1 MNYRNNLFSKYLI
14 LLLIMVGVI
23 LYISS
28 YNSED
33 YQRGLNFV
41 GFFLTFIGTIIA
53 TYQLN
58 KEKKVI
64 LFFKDTI
71 NDYIEDLYISINQVR
86 YLQGIILENNKDFK
100 NFKNDL
106 GKKHQWNFSILK
118 NTENTIIDLTDEYSI
133 YLIDKFLSNIDNFS
147 LSRNAL
153 KNFVAFTILTQSK
166 FSHLSE
172 RIKNRGENDVDFNKL
187 LSAYY
192 KHEIKDDMGK
202 ISRFASS
209 IETEKLKGDVFNY
222 SEDLIKKTSEHEREK
237 LFSYVSSMIKK
248 EVGIT
253 TLHNITKSSK
263 ISNRYI
269 IYLSRDRIC
278 KVNEIKNYLENKGAI
293 NILASTYGDVLL
305 FTSEISHE
313 SIENFVDNELLNQ
326 LTQDCPYLIFVI
338 ELTPMSYYKKNYR
351 GVELDSIY
359 VTKSNQIDEIY
370 YNKMLDEL
378 LMVSGKPVYDI
389 IENAT
394 IDFFTDEL
402 STDDLKKLRY
412 NNESIINSCI
422 DSSKSS
428 WSKTKSLVDVSQN
441 KLTNV
446 LIETCDFDFDK
457 ATSISGSILKNVF
470 LWRKLLYG
478 ETL

>member
-1 MNYRNNLFSKYLI
+1 MNYRNYLFSKYLI
-14 LLLIMVGVI
+14 LLFIVIGVI
-23 LYISS
+23 LYIIS
-28 YNSED
+28 YKIEE
-33 YQRGLNFV
+33 YQMGFNAV
-41 GFFLTFIGTIIA
+41 GFFLTFIGTSMA
-53 TYQLN
+53 MYQLN
-58 KEKKVI
+58 QERKI
-64 LFFKDTI
+64 IFFFKDTI

-100 NFKNDL
+100 NFKNNL

-118 NTENTIIDLTDEYSI
+118 NTENTIIDLTDEFSI
-133 YLIDKFLSNIDNFS
+133 YLIDKFLSNVDNFS

-153 KNFVAFTILTQSK
+153 KNFVAFTILTQSQ

-172 RIKNRGENDVDFNKL
+172 RIKIRGEIDTDFNKL

-202 ISRFASS
+202 ISSFASN
-209 IETEKLKGDVFNY
+209 IKTEKLKGDIFNN
-222 SEDLIKKTSEHEREK
+222 SEDLIKKISEHEREK

-253 TLHNITKSSK
+253 TLHNITNSSK
-263 ISNRYI
+263 ISNQYL

-293 NILASTYGDVLL
+293 SILASNYGDVLL
-305 FTSEISHE
+305 FTSEIGHE
-313 SIENFVDNELLNQ
+313 SIENFVNNELLNQ

-338 ELTPMSYYKKNYR
+338 EFTPMNYYKKNYR

-359 VTKSNQIDEIY
+359 VTKSNQIDDIY

-394 IDFFTDEL
+394 IDFFSDEL
-402 STDDLKKLRY
+402 STDELKKLRY

-422 DSSKSS
+422 DSSNSS

-446 LIETCDFDFDK
+446 LIKTCDFDFDK

>member
-1 MNYRNNLFSKYLI
+1 MNYRNYLFSKYLI
-14 LLLIMVGVI
+14 LLFIVIGVI
-23 LYISS
+23 LYIIS
-28 YNSED
+28 YKIEE
-33 YQRGLNFV
+33 YQMGFNAV
-41 GFFLTFIGTIIA
+41 GFFLTFIGTSMA
-53 TYQLN
+53 MYQLN
-58 KEKKVI
+58 QERKI
-64 LFFKDTI
+64 IFFFKDTI

-100 NFKNDL
+100 KFKNNL

-118 NTENTIIDLTDEYSI
+118 NTENTIIDLTDEFSI
-133 YLIDKFLSNIDNFS
+133 YLIDKFLSKIDNFL

-153 KNFVAFTILTQSK
+153 KNFVSFTILTQSQ

-172 RIKNRGENDVDFNKL
+172 RIKKRGENDTDFNKL

-202 ISRFASS
+202 ISSFASN
-209 IETEKLKGDVFNY
+209 IKTEKLKGDVFNN
-222 SEDLIKKTSEHEREK
+222 SEDLIKKISEHEREK

-253 TLHNITKSSK
+253 TLHDIANSSK
-263 ISNRYI
+263 ISNQYL

-293 NILASTYGDVLL
+293 NILASNYGDVLL
-305 FTSEISHE
+305 FTSEIGHE
-313 SIENFVDNELLNQ
+313 SIENFVNNELLNQ

-338 ELTPMSYYKKNYR
+338 EFTPMSYYKKNYR

-359 VTKSNQIDEIY
+359 VTKSNQIDDIY

-402 STDDLKKLRY
+402 STEDLKKLRY
-412 NNESIINSCI
+412 NNESIISSCI
-422 DSSKSS
+422 DSSNSS

-478 ETL
+478 GTI